1 MNITKNGRRFS
12 ILAML
17 LCVFCAWIAA
27 PQRAIADDFSQWHFY
42 ADMTVVPQADLS
54 YDAIYADFTRLLS
67 HDLHQNGA
75 LDENSIRVA
84 PLVDGKAGDA
94 VPIKFVKDNGFDATD
109 NAAGTIIFPVAAT
122 AKAGVVQYRVFFDTK
137 ANGPKP
143 AMQIDTKVPEPGSPV
158 DLQNLPVP
166 DAANMIWN
174 SSFEILSDGYV
185 GSNPN
190 YNSGAN
196 MPRGWWGN
204 LHNSKLTANAAT
216 SAHTGQ
222 HAFGYAVPADA
233 GNVGI
238 MSAPTPPGVRVL
250 PGQSYQLSFW
260 VKGDNLTSV
269 YPLYAYVYWYDKD
282 GKYLNRESISNLP
295 PNKNQFDWTQV
306 AINVKAPDNAG
317 YTAMNIGTYS
327 KTGVLTVDDFEARET
342 IAPPLANAKLNQ

>member
-1 MNITKNGRRFS
+1 
-12 ILAML
+12 
-17 LCVFCAWIAA
+17 
-27 PQRAIADDFSQWHFY
+27 
-42 ADMTVVPQADLS
+42 
-54 YDAIYADFTRLLS
+54 
-67 HDLHQNGA
+67 
-75 LDENSIRVA
+75 
-84 PLVDGKAGDA
+84 
-94 VPIKFVKDNGFDATD
+94 
-109 NAAGTIIFPVAAT
+109 
-122 AKAGVVQYRVFFDTK
+122 
-137 ANGPKP
+137 
-143 AMQIDTKVPEPGSPV
+143 
-158 DLQNLPVP
+158 
-166 DAANMIWN
+166 MIWN

-204 LHNSKLTANAAT
+204 LHNSKLTANIAT

-222 HAFGYAVPADA
+222 HAFGYVVPADA

-250 PGQSYQLSFW
+250 PGQSYHLSFW

-317 YTAMNIGTYS
+317 YTSMNVGTYS

>member
-1 MNITKNGRRFS
+1 MNKTSISVICFTFLSTLSIWSFS
-12 ILAML
+12 PNYA
-17 LCVFCAWIAA
+17 FAQDWKT
-27 PQRAIADDFSQWHFY
+27 WHYY
-42 ADMTVVPQADLS
+42 ADVSVEPQADLS
-54 YDAIYADFTRLLS
+54 YDAVYADFSRLLS
-67 HDLHQNGA
+67 HDLHQDGA

-84 PLVDGKAGDA
+84 PLVDGKAGGA
-94 VPIKFVKDNGFDATD
+94 VPINFVKDNGFDATG

-122 AKAGVVQYRVFFDTK
+122 ANADVVQYRVFFDTK
-137 ANGPKP
+137 SNGPKP
-143 AMQIDTKVPEPGSPV
+143 AMQIDTKVPEPGGPV

-174 SSFEILSDGYV
+174 GGFEILSDGYV

-204 LHNSKLTANAAT
+204 LRNSKLTANAAT

-222 HAFGYAVPADA
+222 HAFGFLVPADST
-233 GNVGI
+233 NVGI

-250 PGQSYQLSFW
+250 PGQSYELSFW
-260 VKGDNLTSV
+260 VKGESLTSV
-269 YPLYAYVYWYDKD
+269 YPLYAYVYWYGKD

-295 PNKNQFDWTQV
+295 PNKNQFDWTQI

-317 YTAMNIGTYS
+317 YTAMNVGTYS

-342 IAPPLANAKLNQ
+342 IAPPLADAKLNQ

>member
-1 MNITKNGRRFS
+1 MNKTS
-12 ILAML
+12 ISVICFTF
-17 LCVFCAWIAA
+17 LCTLSIWSLS
-27 PQRAIADDFSQWHFY
+27 PNRAFAQDWKTWHYY
-42 ADMTVVPQADLS
+42 ADVSVEPQADPS
-54 YDAIYADFTRLLS
+54 YDAVYADFSRLLS

-84 PLVDGKAGDA
+84 PVVDGKAGDA
-94 VPIKFVKDNGFDATD
+94 VPINFLKDNGFNETD
-109 NAAGTIIFPVAAT
+109 NAAGTIVFLVAPSS
-122 AKAGVVQYRVFFDTK
+122 KADEVTYRVFFDTK
-137 ANGPKP
+137 PNGPKP

-204 LHNSKLTANAAT
+204 LHNSKLTANIAT

-282 GKYLNRESISNLP
+282 GKYLNRENISNLP

-317 YTAMNIGTYS
+317 YTSMNVGTYS

-342 IAPPLANAKLNQ
+342 IAPPLANAKLN

>member
-1 MNITKNGRRFS
+1 MKNGFIS
-12 ILAML
+12 KSSLLL
-17 LCVFCAWIAA
+17 LCVLGLCSIMPHHAFAQDWKT
-27 PQRAIADDFSQWHFY
+27 WHYY
-42 ADMTVVPQADLS
+42 ADISVEPQADPS
-54 YDAIYADFTRLLS
+54 YDAVYAVFSRLLS

-84 PLVDGKAGDA
+84 PVVDGKVGDA
-94 VPIKFVKDNGFDATD
+94 VPINFVKDNGFNETD
-109 NAAGTIIFPVAAT
+109 NAAGTIVFLVAPSS
-122 AKAGVVQYRVFFDTK
+122 KADEVTYRVFFDTK

-143 AMQIDTKVPEPGSPV
+143 AMKIDTEVPEPGSPL

-174 SSFEILSDGYV
+174 GSFEILSDGYV

-238 MSAPTPPGVRVL
+238 MSAPTPPGIRVL

-282 GKYLNRESISNLP
+282 GKYLNRENISNLP

-317 YTAMNIGTYS
+317 YSSMYVGTYS
-327 KTGVLTVDDFEARET
+327 KTGVLTVVDFEARET
-342 IAPPLANAKLNQ
+342 IPPPLANAKLNQ